1 MKVRIKVAPA
11 EREIDGLDLECF
23 TPGSVREV
31 SPTTAAWLIAE
42 GYAEPEMR
50 KVSSEEDQF
59 HSSRD
64 EPAAVAL
71 ERRQRG
77 R

>member
-1 MKVRIKVAPA
+1 MKVRIKTAPA
-11 EREIDGLDLECF
+11 EREIDGIDLKRF

-50 KVSSEEDQF
+50 QVSREEDQF
-59 HSSRD
+59 YTLRD
-64 EPAAVAL
+64 EPALVAH
-71 ERRQRG
+71 ERRQRS

>member
-1 MKVRIKVAPA
+1 MKVRIKTAPA
-11 EREIDGLDLECF
+11 EREIDGIDLKRF

-50 KVSSEEDQF
+50 SVSREEDQF
-59 HSSRD
+59 YTLTD
-64 EPAAVAL
+64 EPPSIAN
-71 ERRQRG
+71 ERRQRS